1 MWNASRFVH
10 TLRHKEW
17 LTCRYLISNILWSP
31 VWLIHSNPAAVCS
44 QHLGG
49 KDPSSWTDKF
59 LVTSCYCFYWPLSF
73 PTDSLDHCKSPSL
86 CFSACVCVYFRYTE
100 EKKLAESAPQHSRA
114 RRASRAVCSLPA
126 IVSRTQMRLCK
137 VTPPGH
143 QLANPPVGTL
153 LLRLLC
159 VSMEIENLAADDC
172 ITCWKANCRQ

>member
-86 CFSACVCVYFRYTE
+86 CFSACVCVR
-100 EKKLAESAPQHSRA
+100 KKSWQRAPHSNRGHGGPVELSALFLLLFQGPRWDYA
-114 RRASRAVCSLPA
+114 RLRLLDISL
-126 IVSRTQMRLCK
+126 L
-137 VTPPGH
+137 
-143 QLANPPVGTL
+143 TL
-153 LLRLLC
+153 LLARSSYGCCAFPWRLRIWLQMTA
-159 VSMEIENLAADDC
+159 SPAERQIADSN
-172 ITCWKANCRQ
+172 KQ